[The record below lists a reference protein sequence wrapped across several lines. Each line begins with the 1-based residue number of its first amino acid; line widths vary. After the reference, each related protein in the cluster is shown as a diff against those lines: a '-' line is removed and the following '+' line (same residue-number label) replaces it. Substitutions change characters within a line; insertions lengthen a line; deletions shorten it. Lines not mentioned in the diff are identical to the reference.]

1 MHIGFIFYPFFKST
15 HPVKNKQD
23 QHSFFFAT
31 CPSNM
36 ASASDW
42 ITDSKLFPD
51 PSLNEVSTL
60 LPIIC
65 LSAVIVVSQK
75 DIALGV
81 THSNSPLS
89 FIILWR
95 ESRRKQSWSA
105 IHSIAAWLLQSWV
118 SIFHLSVEEPALRW
132 RRLKHPEELYYF
144 LSTCRKNWRRY
155 PGFVIVHC

>member
-1 MHIGFIFYPFFKST
+1 MDIFLKNLL
-15 HPVKNKQD
+15 HVKVKEKALTDARRFYYFLSLLQEHTSCKKQTNKQD
-23 QHSFFFAT
+23 QHSFFFFFFAT

-65 LSAVIVVSQK
+65 LSPIIVVSQK
-75 DIALGV
+75 DIALEV

-89 FIILWR
+89 FIIL
-95 ESRRKQSWSA
+95 
-105 IHSIAAWLLQSWV
+105 
-118 SIFHLSVEEPALRW
+118 
-132 RRLKHPEELYYF
+132 
-144 LSTCRKNWRRY
+144 
-155 PGFVIVHC
+155 